1 MIRAALAPIL
11 DEGLWGFFVF
21 ASAIS
26 VIALFAAAF
35 QDHVPGTDE
44 SQQMAPRATEPVR
57 LPGLTARKAAR
68 PE

>member
-35 QDHVPGTDE
+35 QDHVPGTNE
-44 SQQMAPRATEPVR
+44 SEQMAPRAKPVP
-57 LPGLTARKAAR
+57 LPGLATRKAAR